1 MRRSA
6 FLPQSSVPRGTP
18 QTSYQTEGSSAGAGA
33 GVQRPHS
40 AGTGAVRGV
49 GGPLQSRFAAN
60 QARGRGRSAT
70 WTKGG
75 ASPGAG
81 GRGGGA
87 SFPSAA
93 RGHMTLDLRAGAVA
107 RGAHSS
113 SIAFPSAAP
122 GAGWNAAPST
132 GVLASQNEAVSNADR
147 ADRFASKPENNR
159 YMELKAQRPAL
170 MAKYIAAG
178 KMDDPDEKYR
188 LEDARNFVGECQDM
202 CPEYERHEREY
213 QKGLMEFEKVP
224 GSEAV
229 DHARAVKRFRRSA
242 ADDEKPLPCDV
253 RPPPVLERTLD
264 YLVHTVLPDF
274 GLSRTYGFL
283 RDRMRAIRKDITLQ
297 NLRGPEAVNLFERIA
312 RYHLMCSQK
321 LCAEI
326 DIKQEYE
333 QLGKTL
339 QSLMEFYNDL
349 RDQKVYMPNEAEF
362 RAYYLLHHAF
372 NSEVQS
378 SFEHKFRRDPII
390 SDPHIALAVRLR
402 NHLPRLDLHS
412 DDPDTPGLV
421 GESVGEGAFEAYGI
435 FFKILEEPNTPYL
448 VACAVHPHFLIVRRH
463 AYRHMMNALYVLDDA
478 LDTMTNVSSL
488 VAKLGYDSE
497 EDAKIDL
504 DYYEIP
510 VLAAGSGW
518 YAQIGRVSSKGPD
531 GKKILTPGVF
541 NDTKQVSLQS
551 RVAYRLIE
559 SKRQFLADSEIVD
572 GEDGQGNEG
581 GGMMLNATPF
591 ALAASQPATQVSKP
605 VYTADTKPIVSPS
618 PFAPQ
623 LAFNSVFPQPSAASI
638 NTAAPSIF
646 APKPAPNTTFPL
658 QSSTSGGSLSHSQ
671 QFPSLEASPPVAS
684 LNLSTYPSA
693 FAQAASESTG
703 PPPTT
708 SSFSNFATFPP
719 STIPSQHIITKPD
732 LDEQREKSEVAAQ
745 AAQAA
750 ALQKQKADMAEK
762 LRRERDEAAARV
774 AQEEEAARAAQRAEA
789 EAESLRASQMQAA
802 AEREAQRVDR
812 ERNEA
817 LEREAAERRAQL
829 QRDLDTAAAK
839 FTDDALE
846 EVARRVASEIVHQTV
861 RSENARKKWIY
872 FAKLLPR
879 LYARRQ
885 AKKGAIEVL
894 LDLAG
899 SELASPRKA
908 SSSASL
914 KKPAKL
920 HLSLGRDRD
929 IELATA
935 CDEIAA
941 QERQALHRID
951 VASLAHSVLRKRAIS
966 ATSTLYFKLCAA
978 SALCRLRSS
987 DRKLGSVTWLKAKLG
1002 GANFPASPTYDE
1014 DGTILLQK
1022 ARNRVAS
1029 ADCWAVV
1036 RQLEDPTAIRGPLAM
1051 SGVSA
1056 LVFHFDI
1063 LEPGVDVGFYLNQER
1078 DRFVNLINSLPSTAM
1093 TSKVPILFIF
1103 WTGPELSMSQVKA
1116 RTKKLFELD
1125 FVLREGPIKS
1135 IHWLEV
1141 GRGNDVKTLR
1151 DANEALVHQLEAL
1164 AHDAPITPEMNFIGL
1179 AGNDVI
1185 GDSLFPMHFRTHA
1198 HDMQSRFPHRMA
1210 NNLECNR
1217 HTFNVMIQLYNGA
1230 IDLLKLALTGPA
1242 ARGVNFPPFE
1252 FAADI
1257 DGHFNGGDDGANA
1270 TSGVSANWNS
1280 NERMDSLAEA
1290 LESAYLPYLPEG
1302 LGEERND
1309 TAALRDRLPQHM
1321 RTIWKLYG
1329 HWATNVCAKVSGMA
1343 QGDIAACH
1351 SQLFE
1356 LLERTSRVPAFASRF
1371 PFGEIADIG
1380 IQIIQ
1385 QPLNEAFSERFH
1397 MAPYP
1402 KEPAVLALVEYDRVM
1417 KFVIDQWYEL
1427 HVQQWLAQEE
1437 MPEYQSDEEEEET
1450 EVEPDIIEIGS
1461 EDGESDAD
1469 DDHPSEVSDEVFRAP
1484 ENGSARKRR
1493 RRSVTPETTTPR
1505 RSWTHGDEGAVT
1517 DRPYIAPPFSPWSTS
1532 SQKSA
1537 QATPRAIASPRK
1549 QVAFARSYPLPG
1561 RGRSPPASPEQ
1572 PRARART
1579 SSKSANQSLKR
1590 PPLPSLRGHAQSL
1603 ESDDD
1608 DDELDMWHS
1617 DLEDPPELSAVDLE
1631 ELANI

>member
-1 MRRSA
+1 
-6 FLPQSSVPRGTP
+6 
-18 QTSYQTEGSSAGAGA
+18 
-33 GVQRPHS
+33 
-40 AGTGAVRGV
+40 
-49 GGPLQSRFAAN
+49 
-60 QARGRGRSAT
+60 
-70 WTKGG
+70 
-75 ASPGAG
+75 
-81 GRGGGA
+81 
-87 SFPSAA
+87 
-93 RGHMTLDLRAGAVA
+93 MTLDLRAGTAA
-107 RGAHSS
+107 RGTHST
-113 SIAFPSAAP
+113 SIDTKKISPVFPSVAP
-122 GAGWNAAPST
+122 GTGWSPAAPSS
-132 GVLASQNEAVSNADR
+132 GVLTPQNEAVSNADR

-390 SDPHIALAVRLR
+390 SDPHIALAVRVR

-435 FFKILEEPNTPYL
+435 FFKILEDPDTPYL

-510 VLAAGSGW
+510 VLTAGSGW

-581 GGMMLNATPF
+581 GGMMLDATPF
-591 ALAASQPATQVSKP
+591 APAASQPANQLSKP
-605 VYTADTKPIVSPS
+605 AYAAYTNSIVSPS

-623 LAFNSVFPQPSAASI
+623 VSLSSAFPQPSPASI
-638 NTAAPSIF
+638 QTAAPSMF
-646 APKPAPNTTFPL
+646 DPKAAATISFPL
-658 QSSTSGGSLSHSQ
+658 HSATSGGALGHPQ
-671 QFPSLEASPPVAS
+671 QFSSLAGSTLAASP
-684 LNLSTYPSA
+684 NFFTYPSA
-693 FAQAASESTG
+693 FAQAASDNTG
-703 PPPTT
+703 PPPITP
-708 SSFSNFATFPP
+708 SFSSLATYPP
-719 STIPSQHIITKPD
+719 SSTPSQHTTTQPD
-732 LDEQREKSEVAAQ
+732 PDEQPEKSEAA
-745 AAQAA
+745 ARAEAA

-774 AQEEEAARAAQRAEA
+774 AREEEAARTAQRAEA
-789 EAESLRASQMQAA
+789 EAARLRASQMQAA
-802 AEREAQRVDR
+802 AEREAQKAER
-812 ERNEA
+812 ERKEA

-829 QRDLDTAAAK
+829 QRELDRAAAK
-839 FTDDALE
+839 FADDSLE
-846 EVARRVASEIVHQTV
+846 EITRQVTVEVVQQTV

-872 FAKLLPR
+872 FAKLLPK
-879 LYARRQ
+879 LHARRQ
-885 AKKGAIEVL
+885 AQKGAIEVL

-908 SSSASL
+908 SFNTSL

-935 CDEIAA
+935 CDEIAV
-941 QERQALHRID
+941 QERKALHNID
-951 VASLAHSVLRKRAIS
+951 VASVAHSVLRKRAIS
-966 ATSTLYFKLCAA
+966 ATSTLYFKLCVA
-978 SALCRLRSS
+978 SAPCRLRSS
-987 DRKLGSVTWLKAKLG
+987 DRKLASVTWLKAKLG
-1002 GANFPASPTYDE
+1002 GAKSPASPTYE
-1014 DGTILLQK
+1014 ENGTILLQK
-1022 ARNRVAS
+1022 SRSRMAG

-1036 RQLEDPTAIRGPLAM
+1036 RQLENPAAIRGPFAM
-1051 SGVSA
+1051 SGVGA

-1063 LEPGVDVGFYLNQER
+1063 LEPGVDIRFYFNEER

-1093 TSKVPILFIF
+1093 TSKVPILFIY
-1103 WTGPELSMSQVKA
+1103 WMGPELSMSQVKA

-1125 FVLREGPIKS
+1125 FVLCEGPIKS

-1141 GRGNDVKTLR
+1141 ARGNDVETLR
-1151 DANEALVHQLEAL
+1151 DANEALVDQLKAL
-1164 AHDAPITPEMNFIGL
+1164 AHDAPMTPEMNFIGL

-1198 HDMQSRFPHRMA
+1198 HDLQSRFPHRMA
-1210 NNLECNR
+1210 NNLDCNR
-1217 HTFNVMIQLYNGA
+1217 YTFNVMIQLYNGA

-1242 ARGVNFPPFE
+1242 ARGINFPPFE
-1252 FAADI
+1252 FAADT
-1257 DGHFNGGDDGANA
+1257 DGHFDGSGGDDGANA

-1280 NERMDSLAEA
+1280 NERLDALAQV
-1290 LESAYLPYLPEG
+1290 LESAYLPYLPDDSG
-1302 LGEERND
+1302 VERNQ
-1309 TAALRDRLPQHM
+1309 AAELRDRLPQHM
-1321 RTIWKLYG
+1321 RPLWKLYY
-1329 HWATNVCAKVSGMA
+1329 HWITNVCAKVPGMA
-1343 QGDIAACH
+1343 LDEITVCYGH
-1351 SQLFE
+1351 LFD

-1380 IQIIQ
+1380 IQTIQ
-1385 QPLNEAFSERFH
+1385 QPLNDAFTERFH

-1402 KEPAVLALVEYDRVM
+1402 KEPAVLALVEYDRIM
-1417 KFVIDQWYEL
+1417 KFVIDQWHEQ
-1427 HVQQWLAQEE
+1427 HVQQWLAEE
-1437 MPEYQSDEEEEET
+1437 EVPEYQSDDGEEEA
-1450 EVEPDIIEIGS
+1450 EVEAEGFEVGS
-1461 EDGESDAD
+1461 EDGMSDAD
-1469 DDHPSEVSDEVFRAP
+1469 HDGRSEVSDEDLQEAP
-1484 ENGSARKRR
+1484 ANGSARKRR
-1493 RRSVTPETTTPR
+1493 RRSVTPKRTTTPR
-1505 RSWTHGDEGAVT
+1505 REWTHGGDEGAVT
-1517 DRPYIAPPFSPWSTS
+1517 DRAYIAPPFSPWSTS
-1532 SQKSA
+1532 QSSSRE
-1537 QATPRAIASPRK
+1537 TPRAIASPRK

-1572 PRARART
+1572 PPAHIGSR
-1579 SSKSANQSLKR
+1579 SVNQSLRR
-1590 PPLPSLRGHAQSL
+1590 PPLPSVRYPESL

-1608 DDELDMWHS
+1608 LDMWHS
-1617 DLEDPPELSAVDLE
+1617 DLEDPPELSAADLE
-1631 ELANI
+1631 ELSNI